1 MVMVVM
7 VMVVM
12 VMVVMVIVPCGNG
25 ICSLLKGISTAP
37 LSFGF
42 PPRFES
48 HDDEND
54 NIFLNSHLWYSVE
67 E

>member
-7 VMVVM
+7 VMVVMVMVVMVMVVTVMVVM

-42 PPRFES
+42 PPGGA
-48 HDDEND
+48 
-54 NIFLNSHLWYSVE
+54 LK
-67 E
+67 

>member
-1 MVMVVM
+1 MVMVVMVMVVM

-42 PPRFES
+42 PPGGA
-48 HDDEND
+48 
-54 NIFLNSHLWYSVE
+54 LK
-67 E
+67 

>member
-7 VMVVM
+7 VMVVMVVMVMVMVVMVVMVM

-42 PPRFES
+42 PPGGA
-48 HDDEND
+48 
-54 NIFLNSHLWYSVE
+54 LK
-67 E
+67 